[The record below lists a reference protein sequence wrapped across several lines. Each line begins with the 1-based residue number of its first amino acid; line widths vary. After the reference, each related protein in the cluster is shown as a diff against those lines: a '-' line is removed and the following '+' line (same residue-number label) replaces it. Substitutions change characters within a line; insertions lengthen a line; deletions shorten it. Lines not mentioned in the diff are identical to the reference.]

1 MDRVPAERDNA
12 PQHVPSSAG
21 PALSPHPGAGVSN
34 RAVAGALES
43 AQRGQ
48 GEPLPAD
55 LAAGLSAALG
65 ADLSPVRV
73 HRSEASAGAA
83 SALGAKAFTVNS
95 DIHFGAGQYEPD
107 TAAGRQVVAH
117 EAAHT
122 VQQGGVGRADPA
134 ALAVSSPSDRAEVEA
149 GAFARLGPTAAPVR
163 SRTNAPVVHRDP
175 LTSPDDVSHQ
185 PQHENTQV
193 AVWDSTI
200 ASEVST
206 TTMVGGLFN
215 MALGITGLPGREMG
229 HYSTEEAAVA
239 AIRSFGGV
247 GAVFLENG
255 RYVAY
260 NAEDNSWVYSF
271 TYDNVRWVAGKPWTA
286 VRFTSDAR
294 VVVTQ
299 DGVAL
304 RREMYT
310 TEDEAEN
317 RLADQALM
325 PGGANPFQGY
335 LDVHGDFNAL
345 GEQRFLTAFAAAM
358 RDNGLSVLA
367 RSRVLV
373 EQEIERRAP
382 GAAGI
387 SADEIALMR
396 HTVEYLA
403 GIDEEMDA
411 IPKSLPWPDEMDEF
425 LANKE
430 RFDAL
435 ADRRRVVL
443 ARYPMLARV
452 DAREF
457 ARLSP
462 EEQNREL
469 HADAIEVLADVD
481 ETRDNVIDGDL
492 DLWTLRPVVESTLA
506 GLGITDPDRRGWAM
520 AKHEAEVAEDRNISI
535 AMTVFSIGFG
545 LAAAVVGGPAG
556 VALAAGALGIG
567 AADAM
572 MATEKYFVESA
583 AGNTALDPSQSI
595 VPPDLAGHWGW
606 LVVAW
611 LGVVA
616 DAADVLRAVRAV
628 KASGAVGDG
637 ISALSRGD
645 RALAT
650 RLRVAAGDI
659 ADDEI
664 ISEATRAAVGR
675 QVGADI
681 EIDPALGTEIQVH
694 YTPGPRGEIV
704 FGGIRCGATANV
716 LEILAHA
723 EVVRLLR
730 RYEGLTGQVRRLW
743 DAMLSL
749 GGPNPARPFPPGSMA
764 FESWLE
770 MQKLPEILEIRR
782 AALGQAIGRDGE
794 ELLRRDVEFLE
805 AEYRRHAEVVDQMII
820 ERGANFVAR
829 AEERTAEAVA
839 AGMPALDGHPLIA
852 DASKYYYRSNPG
864 GSPPYVL
871 CRISTESTP
880 ARTLVPDGGGWRIA
894 EGALSRGEQAT
905 AMVAGW
911 PAHAQTAFDAVKAA
925 HAGQRVVPLQGL
937 ATVGKTIGDLPP
949 PGLFDRLRVILV
961 EAYTRAGDPDALGKA
976 TEAAR
981 AVVEHKIVVVRGT
994 DQLRAFN
1001 YRLNF
1006 TGSADEIASTDLHH
1020 IIPLQ
1025 LGGDHRRL
1033 VAVQR
1038 DLHDRLHDLIDELQL
1053 GDGTLAPNSIRSSGD
1068 LIFAEGAAVLR
1079 ADGSVQLARLNPDGT
1094 YTLVP

>member
-1 MDRVPAERDNA
+1 MRRAALALFVLAPWAAECSWGGFTAVDFPFVVLFLAPMYGGAALLIREAARRTGGGWPMIVLLAAAYGVFQVSFVDQALFNVDFLDDTQFAANAVGARRTWVPGLEFSVAQLLSYVGNHVVLTVCVPIAIVETFVSPERRHRPWLRWPGLLVTAILFVLGCWIVFADTSKGFVA
-12 PQHVPSSAG
+12 
-21 PALSPHPGAGVSN
+21 SPLQ
-34 RAVAGALES
+34 RAVA
-43 AQRGQ
+43 
-48 GEPLPAD
+48 
-55 LAAGLSAALG
+55 AG
-65 ADLSPVRV
+65 
-73 HRSEASAGAA
+73 
-83 SALGAKAFTVNS
+83 
-95 DIHFGAGQYEPD
+95 
-107 TAAGRQVVAH
+107 VV
-117 EAAHT
+117 
-122 VQQGGVGRADPA
+122 V
-134 ALAVSSPSDRAEVEA
+134 ALAVAAV
-149 GAFARLGPTAAPVR
+149 RLPPR
-163 SRTNAPVVHRDP
+163 S
-175 LTSPDDVSHQ
+175 
-185 PQHENTQV
+185 
-193 AVWDSTI
+193 
-200 ASEVST
+200 
-206 TTMVGGLFN
+206 
-215 MALGITGLPGREMG
+215 PGR
-229 HYSTEEAAVA
+229 S
-239 AIRSFGGV
+239 
-247 GAVFLENG
+247 
-255 RYVAY
+255 
-260 NAEDNSWVYSF
+260 
-271 TYDNVRWVAGKPWTA
+271 
-286 VRFTSDAR
+286 
-294 VVVTQ
+294 
-299 DGVAL
+299 
-304 RREMYT
+304 
-310 TEDEAEN
+310 
-317 RLADQALM
+317 
-325 PGGANPFQGY
+325 
-335 LDVHGDFNAL
+335 
-345 GEQRFLTAFAAAM
+345 
-358 RDNGLSVLA
+358 
-367 RSRVLV
+367 
-373 EQEIERRAP
+373 
-382 GAAGI
+382 
-387 SADEIALMR
+387 
-396 HTVEYLA
+396 
-403 GIDEEMDA
+403 
-411 IPKSLPWPDEMDEF
+411 
-425 LANKE
+425 
-430 RFDAL
+430 
-435 ADRRRVVL
+435 
-443 ARYPMLARV
+443 
-452 DAREF
+452 
-457 ARLSP
+457 
-462 EEQNREL
+462 
-469 HADAIEVLADVD
+469 
-481 ETRDNVIDGDL
+481 
-492 DLWTLRPVVESTLA
+492 
-506 GLGITDPDRRGWAM
+506 
-520 AKHEAEVAEDRNISI
+520 
-535 AMTVFSIGFG
+535 
-545 LAAAVVGGPAG
+545 
-556 VALAAGALGIG
+556 
-567 AADAM
+567 
-572 MATEKYFVESA
+572 
-583 AGNTALDPSQSI
+583 
-595 VPPDLAGHWGW
+595 
-606 LVVAW
+606 
-611 LGVVA
+611 
-616 DAADVLRAVRAV
+616 V